1 MLLLGAQRARQFYD
15 QQIYLSCLK
24 FYNSGHLLS
33 IVNISLLLVY
43 YRGHERVE
51 DADGEDGAAG
61 EGLGQVQLSVRVVVV
76 IVRVKELD
84 TELVH

>member
-1 MLLLGAQRARQFYD
+1 M
-15 QQIYLSCLK
+15 
-24 FYNSGHLLS
+24 
-33 IVNISLLLVY
+33 Y